1 MVSGYNFII
10 KATLKHDE
18 YEDIL
23 GNKREFFVRDVVE
36 RDALIKEMLDDGIY
50 KSISY
55 RRLYGDRESEV
66 ERVVLSESERYCV
79 RNPKSVFHGC

>member
-1 MVSGYNFII
+1 MDSDYNFII

-23 GNKREFFVRDVVE
+23 GNKRELFVRDVVE

-66 ERVVLSESERYCV
+66 ERVVL
-79 RNPKSVFHGC
+79 